1 MNSIKNH
8 LDQVILEL
16 SKVIPLE
23 FIKEN
28 LFIAGGSIR
37 SLVSGEE
44 PLKKRMLFKKK

>member
-1 MNSIKNH
+1 MNSVKNH

-28 LFIAGGSIR
+28 LFIAVDQ
-37 SLVSGEE
+37 LEAWFLE
-44 PLKKRMLFKKK
+44 KNLKTTIFS